1 METGNEL
8 TATMELRNAQ
18 LSEELISYRTLF
30 AAVLCFYAGIML
42 WVGAVAFFGIGVA
55 PVIFKVLPSK
65 DLAGTLNSVILHRLN
80 MLELIGATLSGI
92 GFALLF
98 AFKHTKYYKVSLAL
112 LLGMVLLWAIYALGL
127 TSAMNDLRRSI
138 NSFDAPDAASQVLIE
153 RFRGFHHWYSRL
165 VSANIIVGLVL
176 VVWQTRF
183 FFHLHEVRLYEARV
197 NSSKAQ
203 HDS

>member
-18 LSEELISYRTLF
+18 SSEELISYRTLF
-30 AAVLCFYAGIML
+30 AAMLCFYAGIML

-65 DLAGTLNSVILHRLN
+65 DLAGTLNGVILHRLN

-98 AFKHTKYYKVSLAL
+98 AFKHTKYYKVALTL
-112 LLGMVLLWAIYALGL
+112 LLSMMLIWVIYALGL
-127 TSAMNDLRRSI
+127 TSIMNDLRRNI
-138 NSFDAPDAASQVLIE
+138 NSFDAPNASSKELVE
-153 RFRGFHHWYSRL
+153 RFRGCHHWYSRL

-183 FFHLHEVRLYEARV
+183 FFHLHEVRLHEVRV
-197 NSSKAQ
+197 NSLKAQ
-203 HDS
+203 HGS

>member
-18 LSEELISYRTLF
+18 SSEELISYRTLF
-30 AAVLCFYAGIML
+30 AAMLCFYAGIML

-65 DLAGTLNSVILHRLN
+65 DLAGALNSVILHRLN
-80 MLELIGATLSGI
+80 MLELVGATLSGI

-98 AFKHTKYYKVSLAL
+98 AFKHTKYYKVSIAL

-127 TSAMNDLRRSI
+127 TSAMNDLRRTI
-138 NSFDAPDAASQVLIE
+138 NSFDVPDAASQALIE

-165 VSANIIVGLVL
+165 VGANIVVGVTL

-183 FFHLHEVRLYEARV
+183 FFYLHEMRLHEARV